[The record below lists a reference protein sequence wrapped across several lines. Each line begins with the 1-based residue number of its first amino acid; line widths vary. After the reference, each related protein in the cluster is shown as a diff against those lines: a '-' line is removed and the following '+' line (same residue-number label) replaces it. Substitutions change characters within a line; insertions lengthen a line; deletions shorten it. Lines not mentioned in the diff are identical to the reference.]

1 MEDINV
7 SSVKKMVADLFEKWS
22 KDLRGVIP
30 IKDLKTSKLSEREVY
45 IIYTEP
51 ANNRAIDHAF
61 IARTEMQLDAVMTY
75 DDKITGITKVRLI
88 EKYPLPKE

>member
-30 IKDLKTSKLSEREVY
+30 IRDLKTSKLSEREVY
-45 IIYTEP
+45 IVYTEP
-51 ANNRAIDHAF
+51 VNERAIDKSF
-61 IARTEMQLDAVMTY
+61 IARTEMQLDAIMTY
-75 DDKITGITKVRLI
+75 DDKITGITKARLI
-88 EKYPLPKE
+88 EKYTIPK